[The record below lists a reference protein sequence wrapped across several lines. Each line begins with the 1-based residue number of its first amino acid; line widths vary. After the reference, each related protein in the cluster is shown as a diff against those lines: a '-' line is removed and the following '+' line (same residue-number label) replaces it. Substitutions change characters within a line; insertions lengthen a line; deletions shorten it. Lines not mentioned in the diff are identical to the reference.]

1 MIPKV
6 ISARHRG
13 DMGDRLRVAT
23 VGRCGVHAEG
33 AGAPPR
39 GRKVH
44 MRTESAAAS
53 LAAGTLHLHRY
64 NARSPGRPCPQA
76 PQGQGPPACS
86 PGHTAGVPRRLARH
100 VVSGR
105 STSARGEGPG
115 LIRLRRARLTRPRLG
130 QTTGKGRGHREG
142 QGTQGGAGQADENSG
157 SEGGA
162 GRSRAQPWGAPE
174 PARLRPAHARG
185 GGPWLTGLGRPHGR
199 RLRPR
204 PRSPARPLPS
214 PAGRART
221 GRPHLT
227 RSRGK
232 PKGVFFFALFCYV
245 SENRSTWRSFK
256 DLTCL
261 SQPPTGSRGEVRRVL
276 AETASGSPRPPVCV
290 AGLAAG
296 V

>member
-1 MIPKV
+1 MWQEG
-6 ISARHRG
+6 AHENGERG
-13 DMGDRLRVAT
+13 GLS
-23 VGRCGVHAEG
+23 GCGNAAPAPVQRQVPWPSLSPSPAG
-33 AGAPPR
+33 AGAAGLQPR
-39 GRKVH
+39 SHGWGP
-44 MRTESAAAS
+44 T
-53 LAAGTLHLHRY
+53 
-64 NARSPGRPCPQA
+64 SPC
-76 PQGQGPPACS
+76 
-86 PGHTAGVPRRLARH
+86 TH

-115 LIRLRRARLTRPRLG
+115 LIHLRRARLTRPRLG

-174 PARLRPAHARG
+174 PARPHPAHARG
-185 GGPWLTGLGRPHGR
+185 GGPWLTGLGRPHGRGGGAR

>member
-1 MIPKV
+1 M
-6 ISARHRG
+6 
-13 DMGDRLRVAT
+13 AT

-44 MRTESAAAS
+44 MRMESAAAS

-232 PKGVFFFALFCYV
+232 PKGVFFLPFFV
-245 SENRSTWRSFK
+245 T
-256 DLTCL
+256 
-261 SQPPTGSRGEVRRVL
+261 
-276 AETASGSPRPPVCV
+276 
-290 AGLAAG
+290 
-296 V
+296 